1 MELDLVGKILDG
13 SFCEEGQACR
23 CSTEPVLCGKRAVS
37 ERAER
42 PAAVRVDESPAD
54 ERSSER

>member
-1 MELDLVGKILDG
+1 MGKILDG